1 MCARECEWR
10 SDCRCVNLHPFC
22 AHMGWFVLFDDLA
35 CAAFLLVQHCGF
47 HSSTVPPS
55 SESAVSRFFFLSQC
69 GASNGTETLG
79 WGSRQKVDG
88 SETGS
93 RGALLAA
100 RSVPDALVGNLNHI
114 VSHAYAQCRAHVM
127 SRPDCSDDRSVSTSP
142 DGADRGR
149 SASGIGERRLV
160 AQL

>member
-1 MCARECEWR
+1 MAVGLQVCQSSSRPHVRIRLIRQPCLRCISSR
-10 SDCRCVNLHPFC
+10 S
-22 AHMGWFVLFDDLA
+22 AQWA
-35 CAAFLLVQHCGF
+35 SFLNRASL
-47 HSSTVPPS
+47 PPW
-55 SESAVSRFFFLSQC
+55 SAVSRFFFLSQC

-88 SETGS
+88 GETGS
-93 RGALLAA
+93 RGSLLAA

-114 VSHAYAQCRAHVM
+114 VSHAYAECRAHVM